1 MDARRTSNPWTLRV
15 VLALCIAAV
24 VAGIVWLG
32 GNRAKPAASVSPAAV
47 ALEIAA
53 SSSPALA
60 APAEPAR
67 TSTPPPL
74 AAPDSAE
81 KQGPPAP
88 PDMPAS
94 TCRLHGRLL
103 PAPGRTGFVGEQA
116 VGLTDAL
123 GKYERAFCGA
133 DGSFAFEN
141 LAPGRYWLRARSPEN
156 GDANAVVDVS
166 GDTEHDLQ
174 LVAPGV
180 LAIRV
185 VDEIGKPVNV
195 LGLLAVATADAP
207 GEWMDDVVGG
217 LSSPFGLGRFE
228 RGQRLAAEPPTE
240 AIGRLFLDR
249 DPPLHVSL
257 LRYQRVLDTRRIE
270 RGTEVVEFVLRTDDA
285 RARNGGLRVRILDSA
300 TNEPI
305 ARATVTVD
313 GPGSRV
319 GQAQSGV
326 CEFTGL
332 LPGTYRI
339 QIMSKERGTVRRE
352 VRVPPGEVVDVGD
365 VTMPAE
371 HWVSG
376 RILDETGRGGVF
388 SVRFDPCD
396 PDGRIAPIYA
406 GIYAFHTK
414 PDGSFRV
421 PGLAPGFHRLEVM
434 GEAELAECVA
444 VFDVREA
451 PVENVTLTVKAGVPF
466 VVDPDGKNGPGASF
480 AVLDER
486 GVRVVSRTV
495 AEPEPVRVR
504 LAPGRHTVEFQS
516 SREDPAPR
524 SVAFEIVRDPVVV
537 RMR

>member
-1 MDARRTSNPWTLRV
+1 MARRILTLV
-15 VLALCIAAV
+15 VLVAAALFAARYL
-24 VAGIVWLG
+24 ADRG
-32 GNRAKPAASVSPAAV
+32 GTSADPAAPLVSVAAASASNAALFAPADSERTSAQV
-47 ALEIAA
+47 ALADSDAA
-53 SSSPALA
+53 
-60 APAEPAR
+60 EN
-67 TSTPPPL
+67 
-74 AAPDSAE
+74 
-81 KQGPPAP
+81 QVPPAP
-88 PDMPAS
+88 ADMPAPR
-94 TCRLHGRLL
+94 CRLHGRLL

-123 GKYERAFCGA
+123 GQYERAFCGA

-141 LAPGRYWLRARSPEN
+141 LAPGRCWLRARSPEN

-174 LVAPGV
+174 LVAPRV
-180 LAIRV
+180 VAIRV

-217 LSSPFGLGRFE
+217 LSSPFGLGRFD

-249 DPPLHVSL
+249 DPPLYVSL

-285 RARNGGLRVRILDSA
+285 RAKSGGLRVRILDSA

-332 LPGTYRI
+332 LPGIYRI

-352 VRVPPGEVVDVGD
+352 VRVPPGEVVDAGD

-371 HWVSG
+371 QWVSG

-388 SVRFDPCD
+388 SIRFDPCA
-396 PDGRIAPIYA
+396 PDGRIAPLYA

-444 VFDVREA
+444 VFDVREG
-451 PVENVTLTVKAGVPF
+451 PVENVTLTMTAGVPF

-495 AEPEPVRVR
+495 AEPDPVRVR
-504 LAPGRHTVEFQS
+504 LAPGRYTVEFQS
-516 SREDPAPR
+516 SRRDPEPR
-524 SVAFEIVRDPVVV
+524 TAAFEIVRDPVVV